1 VVEEEQEYMVQAQ
14 AESHLQMDGE
24 EADQAV
30 KVVVQLTM
38 ELQADLL
45 LPGNL
50 VHRMEENTAVEEVG
64 NLIMSRWVKTLVM
77 APKEP

>member
-1 VVEEEQEYMVQAQ
+1 VVEEEQEYMVKAQ

-30 KVVVQLTM
+30 KVVVQPTM

-45 LPGNL
+45 LQTHL

-64 NLIMSRWVKTLVM
+64 KLIMSRWGQTLVM